1 MEDINKKLLVNGP
14 SNCIR
19 LANNKMNK
27 ALYIF
32 INVESSMQLECK
44 DPDSKNFISYLD
56 KNFRKTDNVLDF
68 FFQTMP
74 VSENAIE
81 RNEILKSKNNNIV
94 TKIWKS
100 DYGSEGYDYFLKI
113 FNRNNSKVRAHY
125 FYVSYLVN
133 HIMEDLENFDKVSYT
148 LLHKDFPPSATD
160 YKLIDDRL
168 KTLFGDILYF
178 KMLIFGEDS
187 EKEKIK
193 FNDNEIRL
201 IKYFTKIKKFTSSN
215 KNVRIF
221 DDVYENISGN
231 IENILSIIDNLFNSF
246 HELSE
251 HYNQYTRMTLNKYN
265 RYTYVS
271 DKTYELM
278 DMNNNNVS
286 LLIEKCRTVVNEIS
300 HIYFVRRYI
309 EKDYITHGILYA
321 LDEASLKILY
331 ILINKFDFKITNI
344 FHIATSVDDFENK
357 MKKTRYNDYKF
368 NEVAQIIL
376 PKEFSQC
383 IDMKGFPKLFK

>member
-1 MEDINKKLLVNGP
+1 
-14 SNCIR
+14 
-19 LANNKMNK
+19 
-27 ALYIF
+27 
-32 INVESSMQLECK
+32 
-44 DPDSKNFISYLD
+44 
-56 KNFRKTDNVLDF
+56 
-68 FFQTMP
+68 
-74 VSENAIE
+74 
-81 RNEILKSKNNNIV
+81 
-94 TKIWKS
+94 
-100 DYGSEGYDYFLKI
+100 
-113 FNRNNSKVRAHY
+113 
-125 FYVSYLVN
+125 
-133 HIMEDLENFDKVSYT
+133 
-148 LLHKDFPPSATD
+148 
-160 YKLIDDRL
+160 
-168 KTLFGDILYF
+168 
-178 KMLIFGEDS
+178 MLIFGEDS

-321 LDEASLKILY
+321 LDDASLKILY